1 MHNIDT
7 ATKNRMAS
15 MLKIRP
21 NLSSQLSSLIPKFP
35 APDINFINSNK
46 KLFKEKNLEIL
57 ESNISIF
64 PCSPP
69 SNNYLDD
76 FKY

>member
-1 MHNIDT
+1 MNNFDI
-7 ATKNRMAS
+7 AAKNRMAS

-21 NLSSQLSSLIPKFP
+21 NQFSQLSSLIPKFP
-35 APDINFINSNK
+35 APDINFINSYK
-46 KLFKEKNLEIL
+46 KLFKEKKLEIL
-57 ESNISIF
+57 ESDISIF

-69 SNNYLDD
+69 SNNFLND

>member
-1 MHNIDT
+1 MNNIET
-7 ATKNRMAS
+7 AEKNRMAS

-21 NLSSQLSSLIPKFP
+21 KMSSQLASLIPKFP
-35 APDINFINSNK
+35 APDINFINSYK
-46 KLFKEKNLEIL
+46 KLFKEKNLEIM
-57 ESNISIF
+57 ESNINIF
-64 PCSPP
+64 PCCPT